1 MNGSLLDNR
10 ILTLDQAT
18 PGTGP
23 ISPVIDQ
30 MLSPRSDTYLTL
42 DHNIRTKVDN
52 NFTPIINAQNESSQ
66 QYVNDKYVNFT
77 GREQISPTIVEQT
90 NLKGHDEF
98 HNLSYEDARVTTNQ
112 TTNFSYSGN
121 AQREHDGAN
130 FYRYEDTPRVTTNQ
144 TTNFSYSGNAQ
155 REHDGSNFW
164 RYEDNPRVTTN
175 QTTNFSYSGNAAGTE
190 TSHNQMNRVQFT
202 GTYETYIDENGQV
215 CNVRSGNSGVTN
227 WGQGS
232 LTLVEDYYP
241 GSNGAMNIQLDPD
254 EKLGFTEMR
263 ADWDIVNSSG
273 SGSYAQAIP
282 NAERFQQVS
291 QDFIGEVQSN
301 PNKSES
307 VDNRQTANYLI
318 TNLQQNDFSIYQRPE
333 LRNKTITDPLFIDQN
348 AQDYSGVSTQTVPL
362 KRLKEQ
368 QPSHGAISVF
378 NYNNY
383 NPNSVI
389 THNTYG
395 QVDSTIENTFL
406 YQSRKADNSAVFM
419 GKGYPGTAASANDIN
434 GKNRI
439 LLDTDSLLSSKYLDN
454 FSPNGCL
461 NNNQCVF

>member
-1 MNGSLLDNR
+1 MANNGSLLDNR
-10 ILTLDQAT
+10 VLTLDQAT

-23 ISPVIDQ
+23 LSPAIDNR
-30 MLSPRSDTYLTL
+30 LSPRSETYLNL
-42 DHNIRTKVDN
+42 DHNIRSKVDN

-77 GREQISPTIVEQT
+77 GREQISPTVVEQT

-112 TTNFSYSGN
+112 TTNFSYAGN
-121 AQREHDGAN
+121 AQREHDGSN

-175 QTTNFSYSGNAAGTE
+175 QTTNFSYAGNIAGTE

-202 GTYETYIDENGQV
+202 GTYETFVDENGQV
-215 CNVRSGNSGVTN
+215 CHVRSGNSGVTN
-227 WGQGS
+227 WGQGGM
-232 LTLVEDYYP
+232 TLVEDYFP
-241 GSNGAMNIQLDPD
+241 GSNGAMNIQLDAD
-254 EKLGFTEMR
+254 EKLGFTEMKS
-263 ADWDIVNSSG
+263 DWDIINANG
-273 SGSYAQAIP
+273 TGSYVQAIP
-282 NAERFQQVS
+282 NAERFQQVT
-291 QDFIGEVQSN
+291 QDFIGEVQYN

-333 LRNKTITDPLFIDQN
+333 LRNKIITDSFFINSN
-348 AQDYSGVSTQTVPL
+348 AQDYSGVSTQVVPL

-368 QPSHGAISVF
+368 TFPVGNQSVF
-378 NYNNY
+378 QYNKY

-395 QVDSTIENTFL
+395 QVDSTIENPLL
-406 YQSRKADNSAVFM
+406 YKSHQADNSAVFM
-419 GKGYPGTAASANDIN
+419 GKGYPGTAISANN
-434 GKNRI
+434 SKNKI
-439 LLDTDSLLSSKYLDN
+439 LLDTDSLLSSRYLDN

-461 NNNQCVF
+461 NNNQCVY

>member
-10 ILTLDQAT
+10 ILTLDQST

-23 ISPVIDQ
+23 IAPVTDQ

-52 NFTPIINAQNESSQ
+52 NFKPIINAQNESSQ

-77 GREQISPTIVEQT
+77 GREQISPTIVQQT

-98 HNLSYEDARVTTNQ
+98 HNLSINDARVTTNQ
-112 TTNFSYSGN
+112 TTNFSYAGN
-121 AQREHDGAN
+121 AQREHDGYN

-175 QTTNFSYSGNAAGTE
+175 QTTNFSYAGNVAGTE

-202 GTYETYIDENGQV
+202 GTYETFVDENGQV
-215 CNVRSGNSGVTN
+215 CHVRSGNSGVTN
-227 WGQGS
+227 WGQGAM
-232 LTLVEDYYP
+232 TLVEDYVP

-254 EKLGFTEMR
+254 EKIGFTEMK
-263 ADWDIVNSSG
+263 ADWDIVNANG
-273 SGSYAQAIP
+273 SGSYVQAIP
-282 NAERFQQVS
+282 NAEKFQQVT
-291 QDFIGEVQSN
+291 QDLIGEVQSN

-333 LRNKTITDPLFIDQN
+333 LRNKTITPVFFIDEN
-348 AQDYSGVSTQTVPL
+348 AQDYSGISTQTIPFEPL
-362 KRLKEQ
+362 NKHKF
-368 QPSHGAISVF
+368 SHGETSVF
-378 NYNNY
+378 PNNDYNA
-383 NPNSVI
+383 NSAI
-389 THNTYG
+389 TNNTYG
-395 QVDSTIENTFL
+395 QVNSTIENPFL
-406 YQSRKADNSAVFM
+406 YQSRKAGNSAIFM
-419 GKGYPGTAASANDIN
+419 GKGYPGTAFGASKTNS
-434 GKNRI
+434 NRPI
-439 LLDTDSLLSSKYLDN
+439 HLDTDSLLSSRYLDN

-461 NNNQCVF
+461 NNNQCVY

>member
-23 ISPVIDQ
+23 IAPVVDQ
-30 MLSPRSDTYLTL
+30 VLSPRSDTYLTL

-77 GREQISPTIVEQT
+77 GREQISPTVVEQI
-90 NLKGHDEF
+90 NLKGHDEY
-98 HNLSYEDARVTTNQ
+98 HNLSINDARVTTNQ

-121 AQREHDGAN
+121 AQREHDGYN

-175 QTTNFSYSGNAAGTE
+175 QTTNFSYVGNVIGTE
-190 TSHNQMNRVQFT
+190 TSHNPMNRVQFT
-202 GTYETYIDENGQV
+202 GTYETFVDENGQV

-227 WGQGS
+227 WGQGAI
-232 LTLVEDYYP
+232 TLVEDYMP
-241 GSNGAMNIQLDPD
+241 GSNGAMNIQLDAD
-254 EKLGFTEMR
+254 EKIGFTEMR
-263 ADWDIVNSSG
+263 ADWDIVNANG
-273 SGSYAQAIP
+273 TGSYAQAIP
-282 NAERFQQVS
+282 NGERFQQVT
-291 QDFIGEVQSN
+291 QDFIGEVDFN
-301 PNKSES
+301 PNKTES

-333 LRNKTITDPLFIDQN
+333 LRDKTLTESFFIDSN
-348 AQDYSGVSTQTVPL
+348 AQDYSGISTQTLPL
-362 KRLKEQ
+362 KQLQQQQ
-368 QPSHGAISVF
+368 QPNGSMSVF
-378 NYNNY
+378 EYNKY
-383 NPNSVI
+383 DPNSVI

-395 QVDSTIENTFL
+395 QLDPTIENPFL

-419 GKGYPGTAASANDIN
+419 GKGYPGTAITANDRN
-434 GKNRI
+434 SKNTI
-439 LLDTDSLLSSKYLDN
+439 LLDTDSLLSSRYLDN

-461 NNNQCVF
+461 NNQCVY

>member
-10 ILTLDQAT
+10 VLTLDQAT
-18 PGTGP
+18 PGAGP
-23 ISPVIDQ
+23 IAPVVDQ

-77 GREQISPTIVEQT
+77 GREQISPTVVEQT

-98 HNLSYEDARVTTNQ
+98 HNLSINDARVTTNQ
-112 TTNFSYSGN
+112 TTNFSYAGN
-121 AQREHDGAN
+121 AQREHDGYN

-164 RYEDNPRVTTN
+164 RYSDNPRVTTN
-175 QTTNFSYSGNAAGTE
+175 QTTNFSYVGNIAGTE

-202 GTYETYIDENGQV
+202 GTYETFVDENGQV
-215 CNVRSGNSGVTN
+215 CHVRSGNSGVTN
-227 WGQGS
+227 WGQGGM
-232 LTLVEDYYP
+232 TLVEDYMP

-263 ADWDIVNSSG
+263 ADWDIVNANG
-273 SGSYAQAIP
+273 AGSYAQAIP
-282 NAERFQQVS
+282 NAERFQQVT

-301 PNKSES
+301 PNKTES

-333 LRNKTITDPLFIDQN
+333 LRNKTITEPFFIDPN
-348 AQDYSGVSTQTVPL
+348 AQDYSGVSTQTMPL
-362 KRLKEQ
+362 KRLTEQ
-368 QPSHGAISVF
+368 QQPVGSVSVYQ
-378 NYNNY
+378 YNNY

-389 THNTYG
+389 TNNTYG
-395 QVDSTIENTFL
+395 QVDSNIENPFL
-406 YQSRKADNSAVFM
+406 YQSRQADNSAVFM
-419 GKGYPGTAASANDIN
+419 GKGYPGTAVSANNRN

-439 LLDTDSLLSSKYLDN
+439 LLDTDSLLSSRYLDN

-461 NNNQCVF
+461 NNNQCVY

>member
-10 ILTLDQAT
+10 VLTLDQAT
-18 PGTGP
+18 PGAGP
-23 ISPVIDQ
+23 ITPVVDQ

-52 NFTPIINAQNESSQ
+52 SFTPIINAQNESSQ

-77 GREQISPTIVEQT
+77 GREQISPTVVEQT

-98 HNLSYEDARVTTNQ
+98 HNLSINDARVTTNQ
-112 TTNFSYSGN
+112 TTNFSYAGN

-175 QTTNFSYSGNAAGTE
+175 QTTNFSYAGNAAGTE

-202 GTYETYIDENGQV
+202 GTYETFVDENGQE
-215 CNVRSGNSGVTN
+215 CHVRSGNSGVTN
-227 WGQGS
+227 WGQGGM
-232 LTLVEDYYP
+232 TLVEDYFP
-241 GSNGAMNIQLDPD
+241 GSNGAMNIQLDAD
-254 EKLGFTEMR
+254 EKMGFTEMR
-263 ADWDIVNSSG
+263 ADWDIVNANG
-273 SGSYAQAIP
+273 AGSYVQSIP
-282 NAERFQQVS
+282 NTERFQQVS
-291 QDFIGEVQSN
+291 QDLIGEVQTN
-301 PNKSES
+301 PNLSQS

-333 LRNKTITDPLFIDQN
+333 LRNKIITEPFFVDPN

-368 QPSHGAISVF
+368 QPPAGAISVF
-378 NYNNY
+378 QYNNY

-389 THNTYG
+389 TNNTYG
-395 QVDSTIENTFL
+395 QVDSTIENPLL
-406 YQSRKADNSAVFM
+406 YQSRQADNSAVFM
-419 GKGYPGTAASANDIN
+419 GKGYPGTAFSANDRN
-434 GKNRI
+434 SKNRI
-439 LLDTDSLLSSKYLDN
+439 LLDTDSLLSSRYLDN

-461 NNNQCVF
+461 NNNQCVY